1 MDNFKGQIT
10 LSVRNVLDENNIH
23 ICLLPPNTTDQ
34 LQPLDI
40 SVNKPAKEFLKR
52 KFEDWYAGKVLEHIE
67 EQDSSDDTGTI
78 EIDMEPV
85 GLSLPVMKELGA
97 EWIVEMTEYIRDNP
111 QFITNGFR
119 RSGIL
124 GALDMIADD
133 VDSTDKETSTDSESI
148 FESDFTPEEYE
159 FEGELSDLDIHTG
172 D

>member
-1 MDNFKGQIT
+1 M
-10 LSVRNVLDENNIH
+10 
-23 ICLLPPNTTDQ
+23 
-34 LQPLDI
+34 
-40 SVNKPAKEFLKR
+40 
-52 KFEDWYAGKVLEHIE
+52 LEHIE

-97 EWIVEMTEYIRDNP
+97 EWIVEMTEYICDNP